1 MSLKMLSNAYFL
13 ANIRFDTAENEP
25 AKNLQNFGKPPD
37 AAGEGAPVQVC
48 SIVRQEQ
55 ARKQTPG
62 RTSNG
67 PQDGR
72 DGSHTDD
79 AKEQLDT
86 QASAQRTA
94 YLCKKKDNKLSNWM
108 QNIFA
113 ILYIFRQAM
122 LTPRKVH

>member
-1 MSLKMLSNAYFL
+1 MLSNAYFL
-13 ANIRFDTAENEP
+13 AKFRFDAAENEP
-25 AKNLQNFGKPPD
+25 AKHLQILLEIAQFCKTGASQEAN
-37 AAGEGAPVQVC
+37 AEG
-48 SIVRQEQ
+48 
-55 ARKQTPG
+55 
-62 RTSNG
+62 TSNG